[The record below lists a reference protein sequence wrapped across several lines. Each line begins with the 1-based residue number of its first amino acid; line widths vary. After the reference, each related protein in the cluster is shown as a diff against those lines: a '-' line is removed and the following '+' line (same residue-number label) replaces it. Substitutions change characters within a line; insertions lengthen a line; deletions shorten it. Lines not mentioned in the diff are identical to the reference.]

1 MECNFS
7 TRAAWRASRVEL
19 SRRPA
24 EAPAESAA
32 CSAGRAAAP
41 LRALSDGPER
51 RVDAASLLL
60 PSLPPSLSPSLSS
73 RGGRSPAATAARS
86 ASARRCSSM
95 QACVERARAG

>member
-1 MECNFS
+1 MACSFS

-32 CSAGRAAAP
+32 CVAGCAAAP
-41 LRALSDGPER
+41 PRALGDGCER
-51 RVDAASLLL
+51 WVDAGSLLL
-60 PSLPPSLSPSLSS
+60 SSLPPSLPSSLSS

-95 QACVERARAG
+95 QACSGRGPG